1 MIQRFTFFF
10 LVFGAALYA
19 EIPDR
24 LPRVLVHYVQQQQG
38 DISVLHTLF
47 AVDGSTLKPR
57 SIGERQF
64 QGGVLIELQF
74 KQEDSLVF
82 QDAFRMLSPMVGDSS
97 LINGTYLAQNRYALN
112 DGDYQLILRVRDL
125 AHPENIQELTTEVDI
140 HTEKKALIISE
151 PLFFTIPSSDM
162 MEPTDEM
169 EPLVPSGDYLFPESA
184 RNLRFYAEIYN
195 LDQHAD
201 SRSLLK
207 YYLTDLEG
215 NIKGQYSGFKRI
227 DPQSSIPLSSGFD
240 LAELPRGLYFLN
252 IEIIDQEGQ
261 QMALSR
267 TLFYRQSAAESALTA
282 GEEAML
288 ARQNWLPPL
297 EEVDSLTYLLDV
309 LHPLGDALERVTIDN
324 LLDNGTPVQKKRFI
338 AAFWEKYYPLNTQAA
353 YEDYM
358 KVVQQMNRKYGTR
371 ALRGYRTDRGRVYL
385 QYGAPDLVEER
396 KYEPSMYPYEIWQY
410 NRLNSNS
417 STPQVNRVFIFANL
431 ASGGD
436 QYDVIH
442 SNAEGEFFN
451 DRWSIQLN
459 RRVLP
464 QMDIDENGSDVIQH
478 GGRSNNNLIINGG
491 SIDRV
496 NRR

>member
-1 MIQRFTFFF
+1 
-10 LVFGAALYA
+10 
-19 EIPDR
+19 
-24 LPRVLVHYVQQQQG
+24 
-38 DISVLHTLF
+38 
-47 AVDGSTLKPR
+47 
-57 SIGERQF
+57 
-64 QGGVLIELQF
+64 
-74 KQEDSLVF
+74 
-82 QDAFRMLSPMVGDSS
+82 
-97 LINGTYLAQNRYALN
+97 
-112 DGDYQLILRVRDL
+112 
-125 AHPENIQELTTEVDI
+125 
-140 HTEKKALIISE
+140 
-151 PLFFTIPSSDM
+151 
-162 MEPTDEM
+162 
-169 EPLVPSGDYLFPESA
+169 
-184 RNLRFYAEIYN
+184 
-195 LDQHAD
+195 
-201 SRSLLK
+201 
-207 YYLTDLEG
+207 
-215 NIKGQYSGFKRI
+215 
-227 DPQSSIPLSSGFD
+227 
-240 LAELPRGLYFLN
+240 
-252 IEIIDQEGQ
+252 
-261 QMALSR
+261 
-267 TLFYRQSAAESALTA
+267 
-282 GEEAML
+282 
-288 ARQNWLPPL
+288 
-297 EEVDSLTYLLDV
+297 VDSLTYLLDV

-478 GGRSNNNLIINGG
+478 GGRSNSNLIINGG